1 MRNPTNTPGSIE
13 VSKLTPRTRSGKP
26 AMSIRSPR
34 ESIANPPHL
43 AGPHLAAKR
52 RKKKVDLRQ
61 ACACALDFVAPAFRP
76 AAVNAASSPGHPSPT
91 RLWPSSPALPPSLR
105 ARRPAFGR
113 HREERLSRRRTSL
126 RLLRRAQDSPRHDRY
141 LAVIL
146 SAAKDLSSIS
156 PCAKPSARA
165 PNLQTTEGLKVLSS
179 LHPQAPPEL
188 LLDPPTKVTLS
199 GSGPRINT

>member
-126 RLLRRAQDSPRHDRY
+126 RLLRRAQDSPRH
-141 LAVIL
+141 
-146 SAAKDLSSIS
+146 
-156 PCAKPSARA
+156 AKPSARA

-179 LHPQAPPEL
+179 LHPQAAPEL
-188 LLDPPTKVTLS
+188 LLDPPTKMTLS